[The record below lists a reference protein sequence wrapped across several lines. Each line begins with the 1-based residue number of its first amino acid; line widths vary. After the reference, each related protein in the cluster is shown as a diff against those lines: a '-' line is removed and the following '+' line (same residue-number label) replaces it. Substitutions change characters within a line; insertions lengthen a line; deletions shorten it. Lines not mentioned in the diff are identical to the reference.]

1 MSTTVTKVHD
11 TDPRAGTGR
20 YRPAGRPAAPSRS
33 GPARRRTAVGSV
45 RRALTG
51 GATLLWAAIVVVP
64 VYWLVVTS
72 LRSRADFTADSPL
85 ALPGHPTL
93 DSYRTVL
100 DGDFT
105 TYLLNS
111 VVVTAGT
118 VVLTVTVALMAA
130 FAIVRGAGSRLSR
143 VSFRLYLLGLAIPLQ
158 AVIIPVYLL
167 IIRMQLYDSLLAIV
181 LPSAAFALPITVMI
195 LVSFLRDVPRSL
207 FEAMIVDGAGDWR
220 MLFSLAAPLARPAL
234 MTVAVYDG
242 LQVWNGFL
250 FPLILTQSG
259 DKAVLPLALTLYRGQ
274 FGIDVPATMAAVVL
288 STLPMLALFILARR
302 QLVAGLTAGFSK

>member
-1 MSTTVTKVHD
+1 MSTTLTKTRGAHGPQHATRTPVRSAAAR
-11 TDPRAGTGR
+11 PRR
-20 YRPAGRPAAPSRS
+20 
-33 GPARRRTAVGSV
+33 ARTPL
-45 RRALTG
+45 RRALS
-51 GATLLWAAIVVVP
+51 GAAALLWTAVVLVP

-72 LRSRADFTADSPL
+72 LRTRTDFTTDSPL
-85 ALPGHPTL
+85 APPGHPTL
-93 DSYRTVL
+93 ENYRTVL

-111 VVVTAGT
+111 AVVTAGA
-118 VVLTVTVALMAA
+118 VALTVATALMAA
-130 FAIVRGAGSRLSR
+130 FSIVRYSTPWSRL
-143 VSFRLYLLGLAIPLQ
+143 SFRLYLLGLAIPLQ

-167 IIRMQLYDSLLAIV
+167 IIRMQMYDSLLAIV
-181 LPSAAFALPITVMI
+181 LPSAAFALPVTVMI
-195 LVSFLRDVPRSL
+195 LVSFLRDIPRSL

-220 MLFSLAAPLARPAL
+220 MLFSLVAPMARPAL

-259 DKAVLPLALTLYRGQ
+259 DKAVLPLALTLFRGQ

-288 STLPMLALFILARR
+288 STLPMLVVFVLARR

>member
-1 MSTTVTKVHD
+1 MSTTVTK
-11 TDPRAGTGR
+11 TRTATGR
-20 YRPAGRPAAPSRS
+20 ETVPTHRAVPPRTVRRNPVPGIL
-33 GPARRRTAVGSV
+33 RRT
-45 RRALTG
+45 LTS
-51 GATLLWAAIVVVP
+51 GATLFWTAIVVVP

-72 LRSRADFTADSPL
+72 LRSQSDFTSDSPL
-85 ALPGHPTL
+85 ALPSHPTL

-100 DGDFT
+100 DSDFT
-105 TYLLNS
+105 TYLINS

-118 VVLTVTVALMAA
+118 VVIAVAVALMAA
-130 FAIVRGAGSRLSR
+130 FSIVRNAGTRLSR
-143 VSFRLYLLGLAIPLQ
+143 VSFRLFLLGLAIPLQ

-167 IIRMQLYDSLLAIV
+167 IIRMHLYDSLLAIV

-220 MLFSLAAPLARPAL
+220 MLWSLAAPLARPAL

-259 DKAVLPLALTLYRGQ
+259 DKAVLPLALTLFRGQ
-274 FGIDVPATMAAVVL
+274 FGIDVPSTMAAVVL

>member
-1 MSTTVTKVHD
+1 MSTAVT
-11 TDPRAGTGR
+11 RA
-20 YRPAGRPAAPSRS
+20 
-33 GPARRRTAVGSV
+33 

-51 GATLLWAAIVVVP
+51 ATTLLWAAIVVVP

-72 LRSRADFTADSPL
+72 LRTRADFTADSPL
-85 ALPGHPTL
+85 APPGHPTL
-93 DSYRTVL
+93 DNYRTVL

-111 VVVTAGT
+111 VLVTVAT
-118 VVLTVTVALMAA
+118 VALTVLFALMAA

-167 IIRMQLYDSLLAIV
+167 IIRMRLYDSLLAIV

-220 MLFSLAAPLARPAL
+220 MLLSLAAPLARPAL

-288 STLPMLALFILARR
+288 STLPMFALFVLARR

>member
-1 MSTTVTKVHD
+1 M
-11 TDPRAGTGR
+11 
-20 YRPAGRPAAPSRS
+20 
-33 GPARRRTAVGSV
+33 

-51 GATLLWAAIVVVP
+51 GTTLLWAAIVVVP

-72 LRSRADFTADSPL
+72 LRTRADFTADSPL

-93 DSYRTVL
+93 DNYRTVL
-100 DGDFT
+100 AGDFT

-111 VVVTAGT
+111 VFVTVAT
-118 VVLTVTVALMAA
+118 VVLTMAFALMAA

-167 IIRMQLYDSLLAIV
+167 IIRMRLYDSLLAIV

-220 MLFSLAAPLARPAL
+220 MLWSLAAPLARPAL

-288 STLPMLALFILARR
+288 STLPMFALFVLARR

>member
-1 MSTTVTKVHD
+1 MSTTVTKSRTIATERPVPP
-11 TDPRAGTGR
+11 TPPSPVRRNPVPRFL
-20 YRPAGRPAAPSRS
+20 
-33 GPARRRTAVGSV
+33 RRTLTSGA
-45 RRALTG
+45 ALFWT
-51 GATLLWAAIVVVP
+51 AIVVVP
-64 VYWLVVTS
+64 IYWLVVTS
-72 LRSRADFTADSPL
+72 LRSQSDFTSDSPL
-85 ALPGHPTL
+85 ALPSHPTL

-111 VVVTAGT
+111 VIVTAGT
-118 VVLTVTVALMAA
+118 VVIAVAVALMAA
-130 FAIVRGAGSRLSR
+130 FSIVRNAGTRFSR
-143 VSFRLYLLGLAIPLQ
+143 VSFRLFLLGLAIPLQ

-167 IIRMQLYDSLLAIV
+167 IIRMHLYDSLLAIV

-220 MLFSLAAPLARPAL
+220 MLWSLAAPLARPAL

-259 DKAVLPLALTLYRGQ
+259 DKAVLPLALTLFRGQ

>member
-1 MSTTVTKVHD
+1 MSTTVTKTRPIATERPVPP
-11 TDPRAGTGR
+11 TPPRPVRRNPLPGFL
-20 YRPAGRPAAPSRS
+20 
-33 GPARRRTAVGSV
+33 RRTLTSGA
-45 RRALTG
+45 ALFWT
-51 GATLLWAAIVVVP
+51 AIVVVP
-64 VYWLVVTS
+64 IYWLVVTS
-72 LRSRADFTADSPL
+72 LRSQSDFTSDSPL
-85 ALPGHPTL
+85 ALPSHPTL

-111 VVVTAGT
+111 VIVTAGT
-118 VVLTVTVALMAA
+118 VVIAVAVALMAA
-130 FAIVRGAGSRLSR
+130 FSIVRNAGTRFSR
-143 VSFRLYLLGLAIPLQ
+143 VSFRLFLLGLAIPLQ

-167 IIRMQLYDSLLAIV
+167 IIRMHLYDSLLAIV

-220 MLFSLAAPLARPAL
+220 MLWSLAAPLARPAL

-259 DKAVLPLALTLYRGQ
+259 DKAVLPLALTLFRGQ

>member
-1 MSTTVTKVHD
+1 MSTTVTRTRTTTARETVPTH
-11 TDPRAGTGR
+11 RAV
-20 YRPAGRPAAPSRS
+20 PPS
-33 GPARRRTAVGSV
+33 PVRRNPVPGLR

-51 GATLLWAAIVVVP
+51 GATLFWTALVVVP
-64 VYWLVVTS
+64 IYWLVVTS
-72 LRSRADFTADSPL
+72 LRSRSDFTS
-85 ALPGHPTL
+85 
-93 DSYRTVL
+93 
-100 DGDFT
+100 
-105 TYLLNS
+105 
-111 VVVTAGT
+111 
-118 VVLTVTVALMAA
+118 
-130 FAIVRGAGSRLSR
+130 
-143 VSFRLYLLGLAIPLQ
+143 
-158 AVIIPVYLL
+158 
-167 IIRMQLYDSLLAIV
+167 DSLLAIV

-220 MLFSLAAPLARPAL
+220 MLWSLAVPLARPAL
-234 MTVAVYDG
+234 MAVAVYDG

-259 DKAVLPLALTLYRGQ
+259 DKAVLPLALTLFKGQ

>member
-1 MSTTVTKVHD
+1 VLS
-11 TDPRAGTGR
+11 
-20 YRPAGRPAAPSRS
+20 AA
-33 GPARRRTAVGSV
+33 AALVWTAL
-45 RRALTG
+45 A
-51 GATLLWAAIVVVP
+51 VVP

-72 LRSRADFTADSPL
+72 LRTRADFTTGNPL
-85 ALPGHPTL
+85 APPGHPTL
-93 DSYRTVL
+93 ENYRTVL

-111 VVVTAGT
+111 VLVTVATVALT
-118 VVLTVTVALMAA
+118 VVAALMAA
-130 FAIVRGAGSRLSR
+130 FCIVRYSTPFSRL
-143 VSFRLYLLGLAIPLQ
+143 SFRLYLLGLAIPLQ

-167 IIRMQLYDSLLAIV
+167 IIRMQMYDSLLAIV
-181 LPSAAFALPITVMI
+181 LPSAAFALPVTVMI
-195 LVSFLRDVPRSL
+195 LVSFLRDIPRSL

-220 MLFSLAAPLARPAL
+220 MLLSLAAPMARPAL
-234 MTVAVYDG
+234 MTVAVYDA

-259 DKAVLPLALTLYRGQ
+259 DKAVLPLALTLFRGQ

-288 STLPMLALFILARR
+288 STLPMLVVFVLARR

>member
-1 MSTTVTKVHD
+1 MSTTMTKTRAPRRGGVHR
-11 TDPRAGTGR
+11 DPA
-20 YRPAGRPAAPSRS
+20 AGRRATAPQTGPPRRFTAA
-33 GPARRRTAVGSV
+33 GAV

-51 GATLLWAAIVVVP
+51 STTLVWTAIVVVP

-93 DSYRTVL
+93 DNYRSVL

-111 VVVTAGT
+111 VIVTVAT
-118 VVLTVTVALMAA
+118 VVLTVAVALMAS
-130 FAIVRGAGSRLSR
+130 FAIVRGAGSRFSR
-143 VSFRLYLLGLAIPLQ
+143 VSFRLFLLGLAIPLQ

-167 IIRMQLYDSLLAIV
+167 IIKMQLYDSLFAIV
-181 LPSAAFALPITVMI
+181 LPSVAFALPITVMI

-220 MLFSLAAPLARPAL
+220 MLWSLAAPLARPAL

>member
-1 MSTTVTKVHD
+1 MSTTVTRARH
-11 TDPRAGTGR
+11 PRTATGGEHPTPPPRPGTR
-20 YRPAGRPAAPSRS
+20 
-33 GPARRRTAVGSV
+33 RRRTAVGAV

-51 GATLLWAAIVVVP
+51 GTTLLWAAIVVVP

-72 LRSRADFTADSPL
+72 LRTRADFTADSPL

-93 DSYRTVL
+93 DNFRTVL
-100 DGDFT
+100 AGDFT

-111 VVVTAGT
+111 VIVTVAT
-118 VVLTVTVALMAA
+118 VALTVTVALMAA

-167 IIRMQLYDSLLAIV
+167 IIRMRLYDSLLAIV

>member
-1 MSTTVTKVHD
+1 MSTTVTK
-11 TDPRAGTGR
+11 TRDPRTGIDR
-20 YRPAGRPAAPSRS
+20 DRAAERPAPASRPGS
-33 GPARRRTAVGSV
+33 ARRLTTVGAA

-51 GATLLWAAIVVVP
+51 SATLVWTAIVVVP

-72 LRSRADFTADSPL
+72 LRSRADFTTDRPL

-93 DSYRTVL
+93 TNYRTVL
-100 DGDFT
+100 DSDFT

-118 VVLTVTVALMAA
+118 VALTVAFALMAA
-130 FAIVRGAGSRLSR
+130 FAIVRDAGSRFSR
-143 VSFRLYLLGLAIPLQ
+143 LSFRLFLLGLAIPLQ

-167 IIRMQLYDSLLAIV
+167 IIRMRLYDSLLAIV

-220 MLFSLAAPLARPAL
+220 MLWSLAAPLARPAL

>member
-1 MSTTVTKVHD
+1 MSTTVTKARHSR
-11 TDPRAGTGR
+11 TGTGDR
-20 YRPAGRPAAPSRS
+20 DHGVGRPPAPSRP
-33 GPARRRTAVGSV
+33 GRARHLTAAGAV

-51 GATLLWAAIVVVP
+51 STTLLWAVIAVVP

-72 LRSRADFTADSPL
+72 LRTRADFTSDSPL
-85 ALPGHPTL
+85 ALPGHPTF
-93 DSYRTVL
+93 DNYRTVL
-100 DGDFT
+100 AGDFT

-111 VVVTAGT
+111 VIVTVAT
-118 VVLTVTVALMAA
+118 VALTVAVALMAA
-130 FAIVRGAGSRLSR
+130 FAIVRGAGTRLSRLS
-143 VSFRLYLLGLAIPLQ
+143 FRLFLLGLAIPLQ

-259 DKAVLPLALTLYRGQ
+259 DKAVLPVALTLYRGQ

>member
-1 MSTTVTKVHD
+1 MSTTVTKSRPVASERPVPP
-11 TDPRAGTGR
+11 TPPRPVRRNPVPGFL
-20 YRPAGRPAAPSRS
+20 
-33 GPARRRTAVGSV
+33 RRTLTSGA
-45 RRALTG
+45 ALFWT
-51 GATLLWAAIVVVP
+51 AIVVVP
-64 VYWLVVTS
+64 IYWLVVTS
-72 LRSRADFTADSPL
+72 LRSQSDFTSDSPL
-85 ALPGHPTL
+85 ALPSHPTL

-111 VVVTAGT
+111 VIVTAGT
-118 VVLTVTVALMAA
+118 VVIADAVALMAA
-130 FAIVRGAGSRLSR
+130 FSIVRNAGTRFSR
-143 VSFRLYLLGLAIPLQ
+143 VSFRLFLLGLAIPLQ

-167 IIRMQLYDSLLAIV
+167 IIRMHLYDSLLAIV

-220 MLFSLAAPLARPAL
+220 MLWSLAAPLARPAL

-259 DKAVLPLALTLYRGQ
+259 DKAVLPLALTLFRGQ

>member
-1 MSTTVTKVHD
+1 MTITAPTSRTPQGKTSPT
-11 TDPRAGTGR
+11 
-20 YRPAGRPAAPSRS
+20 APS
-33 GPARRRTAVGSV
+33 PAPRPRRRTTTGAA
-45 RRALTG
+45 RRTATG
-51 GATLLWAAIVVVP
+51 AAALLWTAVVIVP

-72 LRSRADFTADSPL
+72 LRARADFTTGDPL

-93 DSYRTVL
+93 DNYRTVL
-100 DGDFT
+100 AGDFT

-111 VVVTAGT
+111 VLVTVT
-118 VVLTVTVALMAA
+118 TVALTVAAALTAA
-130 FAIVRGAGSRLSR
+130 FTIVRHRTRLSQLTFR
-143 VSFRLYLLGLAIPLQ
+143 VYLLGLAIPLQ

-167 IIRMQLYDSLLAIV
+167 IIRLHLYDSLAAIV

-220 MLFSLAAPLARPAL
+220 LLLSLAAPLARPAL

-250 FPLILTQSG
+250 FPLILTQSA
-259 DKAVLPLALTLYRGQ
+259 DKAVLPLALTLYRGEY
-274 FGIDVPATMAAVVL
+274 GINVPATMAAVVL

>member
-1 MSTTVTKVHD
+1 MSTAVTK
-11 TDPRAGTGR
+11 TRT
-20 YRPAGRPAAPSRS
+20 PAAERRS
-33 GPARRRTAVGSV
+33 VPGHRATTPGPVRKHTVAGVLRRT
-45 RRALTG
+45 LTG
-51 GATLLWAAIVVVP
+51 GAALFWTAIVVVP

-72 LRSRADFTADSPL
+72 LRSTSDFTSDSPL
-85 ALPGHPTL
+85 ALPSHPTL

-118 VVLTVTVALMAA
+118 VVIAVAVALMAA
-130 FAIVRGAGSRLSR
+130 FSIVRNAGTRFSR
-143 VSFRLYLLGLAIPLQ
+143 VSFRLFLLGLAIPLQ

-167 IIRMQLYDSLLAIV
+167 IIRMHLYDSLLAIV

-220 MLFSLAAPLARPAL
+220 MLWSLAAPLARPAL

-259 DKAVLPLALTLYRGQ
+259 DKAVLPLALTLFKGQ

>member
-1 MSTTVTKVHD
+1 MSTTVT
-11 TDPRAGTGR
+11 R
-20 YRPAGRPAAPSRS
+20 
-33 GPARRRTAVGSV
+33 ARRPRTATGGEPPTPPPRPRTRRRGTAVGAV
-45 RRALTG
+45 RRILTG
-51 GATLLWAAIVVVP
+51 GTTLLWAAIVVVP

-72 LRSRADFTADSPL
+72 LRTRADFTADSPL

-93 DSYRTVL
+93 DNFRTVL
-100 DGDFT
+100 AGDFT

-111 VVVTAGT
+111 VIVTVAT
-118 VVLTVTVALMAA
+118 VALTVTVALMAA

-143 VSFRLYLLGLAIPLQ
+143 ISFRLYLLGLAIPLQ

-167 IIRMQLYDSLLAIV
+167 IIRMRLYDSLLAIV

>member
-1 MSTTVTKVHD
+1 MSTTVTKTRTPATEGRTVPSH
-11 TDPRAGTGR
+11 RA
-20 YRPAGRPAAPSRS
+20 PAP
-33 GPARRRTAVGSV
+33 GPVRKNPVPGIL

-51 GATLLWAAIVVVP
+51 GAALSWTAIVVVP
-64 VYWLVVTS
+64 IYWLVVTS
-72 LRSRADFTADSPL
+72 LRSKSDFTSDSPL
-85 ALPGHPTL
+85 ALPSHPTL

-118 VVLTVTVALMAA
+118 VVIAVAVALMAA
-130 FAIVRGAGSRLSR
+130 FSIVRNAGSRFSR
-143 VSFRLYLLGLAIPLQ
+143 VSFRVFLLGLAIPLQ

-167 IIRMQLYDSLLAIV
+167 IIRMHLYDSLLAIV

-220 MLFSLAAPLARPAL
+220 MLWSLAAPLARPAL

-259 DKAVLPLALTLYRGQ
+259 NKAVLPLALTLFKGQ

>member
-1 MSTTVTKVHD
+1 MTKARTTPGPQH
-11 TDPRAGTGR
+11 AA
-20 YRPAGRPAAPSRS
+20 RPQPPTRP
-33 GPARRRTAVGSV
+33 RRRRAATLP

-51 GATLLWAAIVVVP
+51 VAAVGWTALVVVP

-72 LRSRADFTADSPL
+72 LRSRTDFTTDSPL
-85 ALPGHPTL
+85 APPGSPTL
-93 DSYRTVL
+93 ENYRTVL

-111 VVVTAGT
+111 AVVTVTT
-118 VVLTVTVALMAA
+118 VAITVAVALMAA
-130 FAIVRGAGSRLSR
+130 FSIVRYANAWSRM
-143 VSFRLYLLGLAIPLQ
+143 SFRLYLLGLAIPLQ

-167 IIRMQLYDSLLAIV
+167 IIRMQMYDSLLAIV
-181 LPSAAFALPITVMI
+181 LPSAAFALPVTVMI
-195 LVSFLRDVPRSL
+195 LVSFLRDIPRSL

-220 MLFSLAAPLARPAL
+220 MLLSLAAPMARPAL

-288 STLPMLALFILARR
+288 STLPMLVVFVLARR

>member
-1 MSTTVTKVHD
+1 MSTTMTKARHARPD
-11 TDPRAGTGR
+11 TGHEGAG
-20 YRPAGRPAAPSRS
+20 AP
-33 GPARRRTAVGSV
+33 PARTGGPRHLTAFGTV

-51 GATLLWAAIVVVP
+51 CTTLLWAAIVVVP

-72 LRSRADFTADSPL
+72 LRTRADFTADSPL

-93 DSYRTVL
+93 DNYRTVL
-100 DGDFT
+100 AGDFT

-111 VVVTAGT
+111 VIVTAA
-118 VVLTVTVALMAA
+118 TVTVTVAVALMAA

-167 IIRMQLYDSLLAIV
+167 IIRMRLYDSLLAIV
-181 LPSAAFALPITVMI
+181 LPSVAFALPITVMI

-288 STLPMLALFILARR
+288 STLPMLALFVLARR

>member
-11 TDPRAGTGR
+11 PDSRTGTGR
-20 YRPAGRPAAPSRS
+20 DRAAGRPAAPSRPR
-33 GPARRRTAVGSV
+33 PARRRTAVGWV

-85 ALPGHPTL
+85 ALPCHPTL
-93 DSYRTVL
+93 DSYRSVL
-100 DGDFT
+100 DGGFT

-118 VVLTVTVALMAA
+118 VTVTVTVALMAA
-130 FAIVRGAGSRLSR
+130 FAIVRGAGGRLSR

-167 IIRMQLYDSLLAIV
+167 IIRMRLYDSLLAIV

>member
-1 MSTTVTKVHD
+1 MSTTVTK
-11 TDPRAGTGR
+11 TRTATGR
-20 YRPAGRPAAPSRS
+20 QTVPTHRAVPPRTVRRNPVPGIL
-33 GPARRRTAVGSV
+33 RRT
-45 RRALTG
+45 LTS
-51 GATLLWAAIVVVP
+51 GATLFWTAIVVVP
-64 VYWLVVTS
+64 IYWLVVTS
-72 LRSRADFTADSPL
+72 LRSQSDFTSDSPL
-85 ALPGHPTL
+85 ALPSHPTL

-100 DGDFT
+100 DSDFT
-105 TYLLNS
+105 TYLINS

-118 VVLTVTVALMAA
+118 VVIAVAVALMAA
-130 FAIVRGAGSRLSR
+130 FSIVRNAGTRFSR
-143 VSFRLYLLGLAIPLQ
+143 VSFRLFLLGLAIPLQ

-167 IIRMQLYDSLLAIV
+167 IIRMHLYDSLLAIV

-220 MLFSLAAPLARPAL
+220 MLWSLAAPLARPAL

-259 DKAVLPLALTLYRGQ
+259 DKAVLPLALTLFRGQ
-274 FGIDVPATMAAVVL
+274 FGIDVPSTMAAVVL

>member
-1 MSTTVTKVHD
+1 MSTTVTKSR
-11 TDPRAGTGR
+11 TITGR
-20 YRPAGRPAAPSRS
+20 ESAPSHRAVPPTPVRRNPVP
-33 GPARRRTAVGSV
+33 GFLRRT
-45 RRALTG
+45 LTS
-51 GATLLWAAIVVVP
+51 GATLFWTAIVVVP
-64 VYWLVVTS
+64 IYWLVVTS
-72 LRSRADFTADSPL
+72 LRSQSDFTSDSPL
-85 ALPGHPTL
+85 ALPSHPTL

-111 VVVTAGT
+111 VIVTAGT
-118 VVLTVTVALMAA
+118 VVIAVAVALMAA
-130 FAIVRGAGSRLSR
+130 FSIVRNAGTRFSR
-143 VSFRLYLLGLAIPLQ
+143 VSFRLFLLGLAIPLQ

-167 IIRMQLYDSLLAIV
+167 IIRMHLYDSLLAIV

-220 MLFSLAAPLARPAL
+220 MLWSLAAPLARPAL

-259 DKAVLPLALTLYRGQ
+259 DKAVLPLALTLFRGQ

>member
-1 MSTTVTKVHD
+1 MAKAR
-11 TDPRAGTGR
+11 RARGPQHATR
-20 YRPAGRPAAPSRS
+20 SPAPSATR
-33 GPARRRTAVGSV
+33 PRRTRTPL
-45 RRALTG
+45 RRALS
-51 GATLLWAAIVVVP
+51 GAAALGWTALVVVP

-72 LRSRADFTADSPL
+72 LRNRTDFTSDSPL

-93 DSYRTVL
+93 DNYRTVL

-111 VVVTAGT
+111 VVVTVA
-118 VVLTVTVALMAA
+118 TVALTVVTALMAS
-130 FAIVRGAGSRLSR
+130 FCIVRYTNPWSRL
-143 VSFRLYLLGLAIPLQ
+143 SFRLYLLGLAIPLQ

-167 IIRMQLYDSLLAIV
+167 IIRMQMYDSLLAIV
-181 LPSAAFALPITVMI
+181 LPSAAFALPVTVMI
-195 LVSFLRDVPRSL
+195 LVSFLRDIPRSL

-220 MLFSLAAPLARPAL
+220 MLFSLAAPMARPAL
-234 MTVAVYDG
+234 MTVAVYDA

-288 STLPMLALFILARR
+288 STLPMLVVFVLARR

>member
-1 MSTTVTKVHD
+1 MSTTVTKSRPIATERPVPP
-11 TDPRAGTGR
+11 TPPRPVRRNPVPGFL
-20 YRPAGRPAAPSRS
+20 
-33 GPARRRTAVGSV
+33 RRTLTSGA
-45 RRALTG
+45 ALFWT
-51 GATLLWAAIVVVP
+51 AIVVVP
-64 VYWLVVTS
+64 IYWLVVTS
-72 LRSRADFTADSPL
+72 LRSQSDFTSDSPL
-85 ALPGHPTL
+85 ALPSHPTL

-111 VVVTAGT
+111 VIVTAGT
-118 VVLTVTVALMAA
+118 VVIAVAVALMAA
-130 FAIVRGAGSRLSR
+130 FSIVRNAGTRFSR
-143 VSFRLYLLGLAIPLQ
+143 VSFRLFLLGLAIPLQ

-167 IIRMQLYDSLLAIV
+167 IIRMHLYDSLLAIV

-220 MLFSLAAPLARPAL
+220 MLWSLAAPLARPAL

-259 DKAVLPLALTLYRGQ
+259 DKAVLPLALTLFRGQ